1 MFCPNCGK
9 EIDDSSK
16 FCKYCGAKIETNQD
30 ATKFSSPNVDFSKV
44 LSIISNLNFIEKVFP
59 SSFGLVLLMFLFPF
73 VFVSCTVDPTKQ
85 ISLSGLNLAF
95 GTKVGNEHIQSTLV
109 LLVFLF
115 GLAAFVLS
123 IIYVV
128 KSKKL
133 LYLAIPSGLGIVNL
147 LILIIFRHNSIN
159 QLNEQVVP
167 NSLFNVKL
175 SEVVTIDFSL
185 AFWLCLLLN
194 LTGSIIGIYL
204 IKKKDYV

>member
-16 FCKYCGAKIETNQD
+16 FCKFCGAKIEKNQNTNL
-30 ATKFSSPNVDFSKV
+30 FSASNIDFSKTV
-44 LSIISNLNFIEKVFP
+44 SIISSLSFIKKAFP
-59 SSFGLVLLMFLFPF
+59 SSFGLALLMFLFPF
-73 VFVSCTVDPTKQ
+73 MFVSCTMDPTKK

-95 GTKVGNEHIQSTLV
+95 GTNIGNEHIQSTLV

-115 GLAAFVLS
+115 GLVAFVLS

-133 LYLAIPSGLGIVNL
+133 IYLAIPSGLGILNL

-175 SEVVTIDFSL
+175 SQVVTMDFTL
-185 AFWLCLLLN
+185 AFWLCLFLN
-194 LTGSIIGIYL
+194 LAGSIIGIYL
-204 IKKKDYV
+204 LKNKDYV